1 MKNKRLHRIVFFLI
15 PATLFLLLA
24 FFFIFG
30 SHAAA
35 EAGDLND
42 MKSYESVLVKD
53 GDTLCSIATFYA
65 KEYSH
70 YTNREYMD
78 AIIALNNLSSEY
90 IHSGDYILLPRYR

>member
-1 MKNKRLHRIVFFLI
+1 MKNIRLHRIAFFLI
-15 PATLFLLLA
+15 PATLLLLLV

-53 GDTLCSIATFYA
+53 GDTLCSIATNYA

-78 AIIALNNLSSEY
+78 AIVSLNNLSSEY